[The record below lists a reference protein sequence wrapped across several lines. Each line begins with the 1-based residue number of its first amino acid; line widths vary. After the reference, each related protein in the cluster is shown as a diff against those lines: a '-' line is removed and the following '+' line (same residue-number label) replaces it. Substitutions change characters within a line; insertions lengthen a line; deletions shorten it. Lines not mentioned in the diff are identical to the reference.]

1 MGTMKV
7 SKFYSTKQHVNKA
20 KDMLIYVYT
29 DNESVISTYKQMH
42 ETIIH
47 TIVIIYAFCHK
58 RG

>member
-1 MGTMKV
+1 MKV